1 MSLRAAVVPV
11 LPSLANPEAAP
22 LSSLRLHGEPL
33 YVHAVRALSSLP
45 GARVL
50 VTTPT
55 GSGDA
60 VRSAVADAGF
70 PAVRVIEGVTSMGAA
85 LAAVL
90 DDVPRS
96 SGLAAGHE
104 IGVVLLHDPRCP
116 LVPPSSLRD
125 VLGRAV
131 GEPDAVH
138 VGTSAVTDTVKAV
151 NDGSVLATVDRDV
164 LRMLTSPLAVS
175 VPVLRKLRNTGRLAD
190 CADLVD
196 ILELVRA
203 TGSPVRWVTASSLA
217 RRIADTADV
226 ALLECLV
233 EVRADTWS

>member
-11 LPSLANPEAAP
+11 LPSGTHPEAVP

-33 YVHAVRALSSLP
+33 YVHAARALASLP

-55 GSGDA
+55 GAGGA
-60 VRSAVADAGF
+60 VRRAVADAGLVG
-70 PAVRVIEGVTSMGAA
+70 VRVIEGVASVGAA
-85 LAAVL
+85 LATAL
-90 DDVPRS
+90 EEVPYS

-116 LVPPSSLRD
+116 LVPPSFLRD
-125 VLGRAV
+125 VLERAV
-131 GEPDAVH
+131 GEPDAMH
-138 VGTSAVTDTVKAV
+138 VGASAVTDTVKAV
-151 NDGSVLATVDRDV
+151 DDGSVSATVDRDV
-164 LRMLTSPLAVS
+164 LRVLTSPLAVS
-175 VPVLRKLRNTGRLAD
+175 VPLLRTLHIDGRLAD
-190 CADLVD
+190 CTDMLD

-203 TGSPVRWVTASSLA
+203 TGTPVRWVATSSMA
-217 RRIADTADV
+217 RRIAETAEV

-233 EVRADTWS
+233 EVRADTWG